1 MGEEQPEKKAEVQA
15 AASAAP
21 VEEIVLKVDMH
32 CDACARKIARSLKGF
47 EGVEEVTADCKAS
60 KVVVKG
66 KSADPSKILDRIQKK
81 CSRKVELI
89 SPLPKPVEEIKVE
102 VKDEPPKEDKKDEPP
117 PVVTVV
123 LSVRM
128 HCEACA
134 LVIQKRIRKIKGV
147 ESVTTD
153 LSNDQVKITGVV
165 DPEKLVEEVFKK
177 TKKRGTIVKD
187 KEKKEEPK
195 KDEETKEDG
204 AKDKKAAEEATEEDD
219 KKIDI
224 KKIEHWPAARYNM
237 EFAYAPQIFSDEN
250 PNACSIM

>member
-1 MGEEQPEKKAEVQA
+1 MGEEGKKEDEQEKKKAAEEE
-15 AASAAP
+15 
-21 VEEIVLKVDMH
+21 EEIVLKVDMH

-66 KSADPSKILDRIQKK
+66 KSADPIKILDRIQKK

-89 SPLPKPVEEIKVE
+89 SPVPKPPPETKPE

-134 LVIQKRIRKIKGV
+134 LVIEKRIRKIKGV
-147 ESVTTD
+147 ESVVAD
-153 LSNDQVKITGVV
+153 LGNDQVKISGVIV
-165 DPEKLVEEVFKK
+165 PEKLVEEVFKK
-177 TKKRGTIVKD
+177 TKKRGTIVKQ
-187 KEKKEEPK
+187 KEKKEDAK
-195 KDEETKEDG
+195 KDEEEEKKKEG
-204 AKDKKAAEEATEEDD
+204 EAAEEEEE
-219 KKIDI
+219 KKMDI
-224 KKIEHWPAARYNM
+224 KKSEHWPAARYNM

-250 PNACSIM
+250 PNACSVM